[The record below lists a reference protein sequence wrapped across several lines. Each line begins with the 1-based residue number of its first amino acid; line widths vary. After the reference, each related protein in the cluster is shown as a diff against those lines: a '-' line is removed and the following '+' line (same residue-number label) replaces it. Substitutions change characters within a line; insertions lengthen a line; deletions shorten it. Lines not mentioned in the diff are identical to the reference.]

1 WRRSGTSRQLSL
13 KPTTIVNALVRPRP
27 SDLNQRA
34 SAIPGA
40 LHRRVFPVD
49 VQLDPLLGEQR
60 LQPFRELVV
69 TVAMAEECRLLQA
82 GTDLRLEKRSPL
94 TGPQ

>member
-40 LHRRVFPVD
+40 LHHND
-49 VQLDPLLGEQR
+49 KQR
-60 LQPFRELVV
+60 TSYDAGIWLSWMFYFYLSTIHVV
-69 TVAMAEECRLLQA
+69 
-82 GTDLRLEKRSPL
+82 LRKIEHEGRP
-94 TGPQ
+94 